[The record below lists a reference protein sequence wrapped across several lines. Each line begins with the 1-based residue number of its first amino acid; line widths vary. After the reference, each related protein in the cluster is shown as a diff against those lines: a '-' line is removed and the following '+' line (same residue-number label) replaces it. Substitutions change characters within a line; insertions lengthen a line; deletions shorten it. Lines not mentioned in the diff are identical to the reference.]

1 SISNPSKFYER
12 LDSDENRNE
21 KILKILSW
29 GTKYLNEKEGKNEY
43 GDKLMGLF
51 KGSVVFKEN
60 NSFLGNSCLI
70 LEEIENEMKEI
81 ENEMLK
87 WKNIYEEV
95 YIENVR
101 YVDIKKDIMKGEK
114 EGVNNKDGVWG
125 VNNKDSVWGVNNKD
139 TIEVGVNNKD
149 TIEEGVNNT
158 TDNLHPLN
166 TPNLTLDTCINSN
179 SILYKNMKEKLDR
192 LLLIKKVV
200 FNILNNNKN
209 IAEELLKSILSYV
222 CVDKGVD
229 ILLLLRA
236 FSRLQ

>member
-1 SISNPSKFYER
+1 
-12 LDSDENRNE
+12 
-21 KILKILSW
+21 
-29 GTKYLNEKEGKNEY
+29 
-43 GDKLMGLF
+43 
-51 KGSVVFKEN
+51 
-60 NSFLGNSCLI
+60 
-70 LEEIENEMKEI
+70 MKEI

-125 VNNKDSVWGVNNKD
+125 VNNIDSVWGVNNKDTIEEGVNNKDTIEEGVNNKYAIEEGVNNKD

-149 TIEEGVNNT
+149 TIEEGVNNKYAIEEGVNNT